1 MKPFS
6 QWTKEE
12 VEIEFN
18 LKMEPDNKKL
28 QDWLNVVQTVSTNE
42 AKQLKRLSKKLLY
55 HVHDWNEE
63 ELKVYFL
70 AFILD
75 LIDFY
80 QDKYRPF
87 MERQLSIKYDENKRL
102 WGNVD
107 FLVASGTQSPKQP
120 FFFIHEYKKQLDT
133 SNDPLG
139 QLLAAM
145 VAAQKLNQSS
155 HPIYGAYIIGR
166 HWYFVILD
174 GTSYT
179 ESFAYDATK
188 EEIIMIV
195 NILRH
200 TKTIINR
207 ILIPNTQSSSFLVTP
222 NNNDKDCI

>member
-28 QDWLNVVQTVSTNE
+28 QDWLTVEQTISE
-42 AKQLKRLSKKLLY
+42 DEIKKLKKLSKKLLY

-75 LIDFY
+75 SIDFY
-80 QDKYRPF
+80 QEKYRPF
-87 MERQLSIKYDENKRL
+87 MERQLSVEYEENKRL

-107 FLVASGTQSPKQP
+107 FLVASGRQSPKQP

-174 GTSYT
+174 GVSYS

-188 EEIIMIV
+188 EEIITIV
-195 NILRH
+195 NILH
-200 TKTIINR
+200 NTKNIIN
-207 ILIPNTQSSSFLVTP
+207 NY
-222 NNNDKDCI
+222 